1 MATVLRVPGNAPQT
15 RHSLCENLLWPTT
28 LCIIQEE
35 AVENATNSLALI
47 SFSMWDAAT
56 SQTYQ
61 NVDMSLDIEVAALYF
76 LCNRPTVA
84 ALMCFGNDIIF
95 PPPPDTTSSSG
106 AAPACTAATEPSPD
120 TPVAPEGP
128 ETVSC
133 AGEIDAEASPVT
145 DPGGVDRGP
154 RHRSSHD
161 TPVALSG
168 GDLRTLFKLRLVVS
182 KLELQMGYEGY
193 SVTPLLQCN
202 VTDFDMSVDVHPETL
217 LLTAEL
223 GNAQVEDV
231 CMPVGSPYRQIC
243 GLRTDVA
250 TSLISTQF
258 RWASLCCATCCE
270 CVLET

>member
-1 MATVLRVPGNAPQT
+1 MYREHAVRIRCVFPI
-15 RHSLCENLLWPTT
+15 SLF
-28 LCIIQEE
+28 IIQEE
-35 AVENATNSLALI
+35 AVENATNSLAFI

-84 ALMCFGNDIIF
+84 ALMCFGNDIII
-95 PPPPDTTSSSG
+95 PPPLEPTSLSG
-106 AAPACTAATEPSPD
+106 AATVRAPTIEASADAS
-120 TPVAPEGP
+120 VAPEGP
-128 ETVSC
+128 EIVSC
-133 AGEIDAEASPVT
+133 TGEMQPEASTAVECGVGGTSDSTSRVT
-145 DPGGVDRGP
+145 RNRP
-154 RHRSSHD
+154 SHD

-168 GDLRTLFKLRLVVS
+168 GNLRTLFKLRLVVS
-182 KLELQMGYEGY
+182 KLELQMGYEGF

-231 CMPVGSPYRQIC
+231 AMPIGSPYRQIC

-258 RWASLCCATCCE
+258 RCSSLRDASACLIPACQA
-270 CVLET
+270 